1 MKNRI
6 SMHAFLM
13 LSYTVHVIVTE
24 IRLHWSI
31 SWTWTIVYNKIITYM
46 GTIYGL
52 SLWNHY
58 LYSSREAFYALHG
71 FTLVSLALSS
81 VKVIRTKRTAGS
93 FSNLSL
99 TSVTVVT
106 HIEGEHF
113 GRSTIYSSLSVFIW
127 IAYRSFLC
135 PHLLCMSLCCHC
147 QYLASFC

>member
-6 SMHAFLM
+6 SMHTFLT

-24 IRLHWSI
+24 IRLHWSV

-46 GTIYGL
+46 GKIYGL
-52 SLWNHY
+52 SLCNCY

-81 VKVIRTKRTAGS
+81 VKVIRTKRAAGS

-113 GRSTIYSSLSVFIW
+113 GRSTIHSSLFGFIW
-127 IAYRSFLC
+127 IPYRRFLC
-135 PHLLCMSLCCHC
+135 AHLLCMSLCCYG
-147 QYLASFC
+147 QYLASLC